1 MNRLE
6 KSWGKGG
13 TDDRILDIEKVSTL
27 VNQRESPDITKNKEY
42 QSSYNK
48 LLSDIE
54 SEYLRQVEPTVRKEE
69 VAYADNVIL
78 PKIQNTPA

>member
-13 TDDRILDIEKVSTL
+13 SNDRVLDIEKVSTL
-27 VNQRESPDITKNKEY
+27 VNLRESPDITRNKEY

-54 SEYLRQVEPTVRKEE
+54 SEYLRQVEPAVRKQE
-69 VAYADNVIL
+69 VAYADKVIL
-78 PKIQNTPA
+78 PKIQSTPA

>member
-13 TDDRILDIEKVSTL
+13 PDDRILDIEKVSTL
-27 VNQRESPDITKNKEY
+27 INLRESPDITRNKEY
-42 QSSYNK
+42 QNSYNK

-54 SEYLRQVEPTVRKEE
+54 SEYLRQVEPTVRKQE
-69 VAYADNVIL
+69 VAYADKVIL

>member
-13 TDDRILDIEKVSTL
+13 PNDRILDIEKVSTL
-27 VNQRESPDITKNKEY
+27 VNQRESPDITRNKEY

-48 LLSDIE
+48 LLSGIE
-54 SEYLRQVEPTVRKEE
+54 SEYLAKIAPTVRKEE
-69 VAYADNVIL
+69 IAYAENVIL
-78 PKIQNTPA
+78 PKIRNTPA

>member
-13 TDDRILDIEKVSTL
+13 PNDRILDIEKVSTL
-27 VNQRESPDITKNKEY
+27 VNLRESPDITRNKEY

>member
-42 QSSYNK
+42 QSSYNE
-48 LLSDIE
+48 LLRDIE

-69 VAYADNVIL
+69 IAYADKVIL

>member
-13 TDDRILDIEKVSTL
+13 PNDRILDIEKVSTL
-27 VNQRESPDITKNKEY
+27 VNLRESPDITRNKEY

-78 PKIQNTPA
+78 PKIQNTPV

>member
-27 VNQRESPDITKNKEY
+27 VNLRESPDITRNKEY

-78 PKIQNTPA
+78 PKIQNTPT

>member
-13 TDDRILDIEKVSTL
+13 PDDRILDIEKVSTL
-27 VNQRESPDITKNKEY
+27 VNLRESPDITRNKEY

>member
-13 TDDRILDIEKVSTL
+13 PDDRILDIEKVSTL
-27 VNQRESPDITKNKEY
+27 VNLRESPDITRNKEY
-42 QSSYNK
+42 QNSYNK

-54 SEYLRQVEPTVRKEE
+54 SEYLAQIEPTVRQEE
-69 VAYADNVIL
+69 VTYADNVIL
-78 PKIQNTPA
+78 PKIQNTHA

>member
-13 TDDRILDIEKVSTL
+13 PDDRILDIEKVSTL
-27 VNQRESPDITKNKEY
+27 INLRDSPDITRNKEY

-54 SEYLRQVEPTVRKEE
+54 SEYLAQIEPTVRKEE
-69 VAYADNVIL
+69 IAYAENEIL

>member
-13 TDDRILDIEKVSTL
+13 PDDRILDIEKVSTL
-27 VNQRESPDITKNKEY
+27 VNLRESPDITRNKEY

-54 SEYLRQVEPTVRKEE
+54 SEYLAKIEPTVRKEE

-78 PKIQNTPA
+78 PEIQNTPA

>member
-27 VNQRESPDITKNKEY
+27 VNQRESPNITRNKEY

-48 LLSDIE
+48 LRSDIE
-54 SEYLRQVEPTVRKEE
+54 SEYLAKIAPTVRKEE
-69 VAYADNVIL
+69 IAYAENVIL
-78 PKIQNTPA
+78 PQIRNA

>member
-13 TDDRILDIEKVSTL
+13 PDDRILDIEKVSTL
-27 VNQRESPDITKNKEY
+27 VNLRESPDITRNKEY
-42 QSSYNK
+42 QSSYHK

-54 SEYLRQVEPTVRKEE
+54 SEYLAKIEPTVRKEE

-78 PKIQNTPA
+78 PEIQNTPA